1 MAIQTRL
8 TRLLGIEHPILS
20 APMAGIAG
28 AALVKA
34 VGDAGGLGLLGGGYG
49 DAAWLDR
56 EIAAVGNSRFG
67 VGFITWSLERQPGL
81 LDQAL
86 AANPA
91 AVMLSFGEESG
102 FAPRVKQA
110 GALLIC
116 QVQSVAQARRAAD
129 AGADVIIAQGTEA
142 GGHGAVRS
150 TLPLVP
156 AVVDAL
162 PHLPVVAA
170 GGIADG
176 RGLAAALMLGAEGVL
191 MGSRFYV
198 SAEAMAHE
206 GAKRR
211 AVAGS
216 GDATIRS
223 SVIDVARSLAWPAQY
238 AIRTLSNPFIAGWH
252 GREAALRDQAEAEAA
267 KYRAAAEAGDFE
279 TAAVIVGEAT
289 DLIAD
294 CPAAADIVGRIA
306 ADAEALLAG
315 AADRIGR

>member
-129 AGADVIIAQGTEA
+129 AGADDTIDSHRRLTHARKHTHTHTHAHAHDSCILNHRTTHSSQSTGTSL
-142 GGHGAVRS
+142 RS
-150 TLPLVP
+150 LERASPW
-156 AVVDAL
+156 
-162 PHLPVVAA
+162 
-170 GGIADG
+170 
-176 RGLAAALMLGAEGVL
+176 
-191 MGSRFYV
+191 
-198 SAEAMAHE
+198 
-206 GAKRR
+206 KRR
-211 AVAGS
+211 TS
-216 GDATIRS
+216 D
-223 SVIDVARSLAWPAQY
+223 SLQPPTH
-238 AIRTLSNPFIAGWH
+238 RP
-252 GREAALRDQAEAEAA
+252 
-267 KYRAAAEAGDFE
+267 
-279 TAAVIVGEAT
+279 
-289 DLIAD
+289 
-294 CPAAADIVGRIA
+294 
-306 ADAEALLAG
+306 
-315 AADRIGR
+315 